1 MSYTYCKTCGH
12 KNLYAT
18 QVPKFCNNCGE
29 TLGAAM
35 GAAIGVVNR
44 KPAADKGGVTRP
56 KRRRPIMED
65 SEDSSVEFSDVD
77 QLPEINDFKCSASS
91 EGFNRTLKLK
101 DIVDLDELENGEQ
114 VEKAPKQKR
123 KRGRP
128 RKRK

>member
-18 QVPKFCNNCGE
+18 QIPKFCGGCGE
-29 TLGAAM
+29 PLGVAVGAARKQP
-35 GAAIGVVNR
+35 AAIQSS
-44 KPAADKGGVTRP
+44 KSRP
-56 KRRRPIMED
+56 KRRRPIIEEPVD
-65 SEDSSVEFSDVD
+65 ESDEFSDVD
-77 QLPEINDFKCSASS
+77 GMPEIIDFKCSASS

-101 DIVDLDELENGEQ
+101 DIVDLEQFENEEQ
-114 VEKAPKQKR
+114 VEKAPNKKR